1 MRQVYEM
8 FRGAMSPD
16 MVLKA
21 AGSRDSA
28 QFYAHLYVGLYF
40 DALRDTQRALE
51 HITLAAA
58 DRYADEGG
66 YMHTVARVHLGTLQR
81 R

>member
-1 MRQVYEM
+1 
-8 FRGAMSPD
+8 
-16 MVLKA
+16 
-21 AGSRDSA
+21 
-28 QFYAHLYVGLYF
+28 LYF

-66 YMHTVARVHLGTLQR
+66 YMHTVAKVHLGVLRGRGQSDNR
-81 R
+81 